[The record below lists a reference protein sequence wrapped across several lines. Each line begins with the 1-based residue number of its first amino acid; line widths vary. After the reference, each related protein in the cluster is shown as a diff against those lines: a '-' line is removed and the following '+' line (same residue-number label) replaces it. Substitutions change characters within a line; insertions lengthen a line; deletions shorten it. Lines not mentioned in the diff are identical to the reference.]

1 MEQLLDIFGIWT
13 WWIIAAVLLV
23 AELLVMSVF
32 LVWFGIAALSVGVL
46 ALFADIGWQMEL
58 LLFVVLSGIYL
69 LLGRR
74 YMKTRA
80 ASETDQ
86 PFLNQRAQ
94 AYVGQTVILFEA
106 IENGRGK
113 VRFDDAIW
121 QVAGQDAPAG
131 SKVRITGVSGMVLQ
145 SEPA

>member
-1 MEQLLDIFGIWT
+1 MEQLLGIFGVWT
-13 WWIIAAVLLV
+13 WWVIAAVLLV

-32 LVWFGIAALSVGVL
+32 LVWFGIAALSVGLL
-46 ALFADIGWQMEL
+46 ALFLDLGWQLEL
-58 LLFVVLSGIYL
+58 LLFVVLSTLYVF
-69 LLGRR
+69 LGRA

-94 AYVGQTVILFEA
+94 AYVGQTAVLFEA
-106 IENGRGK
+106 ISNGRGK
-113 VRFDDAIW
+113 VRLDDSVW
-121 QVAGQDAPAG
+121 LVTGSDAPAG
-131 SKVRITGVSGMVLQ
+131 SRVRITGVSGMVLQ

>member
-46 ALFADIGWQMEL
+46 ALFLQLGWQMEL
-58 LLFVVLSGIYL
+58 LLFVVLSGVYL

-74 YMKTRA
+74 YVKTRA

-86 PFLNQRAQ
+86 PFLNQRVQ

-113 VRFDDAIW
+113 VRLDDAIW
-121 QVAGQDAPAG
+121 QVAGKDAPAG

>member
-46 ALFADIGWQMEL
+46 ALFLQLGWQMEL
-58 LLFVVLSGIYL
+58 LLFVVLSGVYL

-74 YMKTRA
+74 YVKTRA

-113 VRFDDAIW
+113 VRLDDAIW
-121 QVAGQDAPAG
+121 QVAGKDAPAG

>member
-1 MEQLLDIFGIWT
+1 MEQLLGIFGVWT
-13 WWIIAAVLLV
+13 WWVIAAVLLV

-32 LVWFGIAALSVGVL
+32 LVWFGIAALSVGLL
-46 ALFADIGWQMEL
+46 ALFLQLGWQLEL
-58 LLFVVLSGIYL
+58 LLFVVLSTLYVF
-69 LLGRR
+69 LGRA

-94 AYVGQTVILFEA
+94 AYVGQTAVLFEA
-106 IENGRGK
+106 ISNGRGK
-113 VRFDDAIW
+113 VRLDDSVW
-121 QVAGQDAPAG
+121 LVTGSDAPAG

-145 SEPA
+145 SEPV